1 MVEKIWKMLWSLAV
15 PNSVKVFSWKACN
28 NILPT
33 EENLF
38 KRTVV
43 SNTVCSICERDEKIV
58 IHALWACPAA
68 QRCLGCGPIKLQ
80 KLSNDLLGFLN
91 LVKVLM
97 ERCD

>member
-43 SNTVCSICERDEKIV
+43 SNTMCSICERDEKTV
-58 IHALWACPAA
+58 IHSLWACPAA
-68 QRCLGCGPIKLQ
+68 QRCLGVWTNKAA
-80 KLSNDLLGFLN
+80 NDLLGFLN